1 MDLNDINF
9 DDDDDLSMQQ
19 ETDDSPVQNKSAVNR
34 SV

>member
-19 ETDDSPVQNKSAVNR
+19 ETDDNKDLVQNKLAVNR
-34 SV
+34 